1 MDEQR
6 RTAGNKIN
14 IKDFWRAVV
23 EQNPEE
29 LRRFFKE
36 TATVSWH
43 NTNEQFTVDEFIRVN
58 CEYPG
63 RWDGEV
69 ERIEELGD
77 LIITVTR
84 VFSRE
89 SSVSVHATSFIS
101 VEDGRI
107 VSMDEYWGDDEDA
120 PQWRADMQI
129 GRKIKQ
135 PAQRKSEKG
144 GAESEF

>member
-1 MDEQR
+1 M
-6 RTAGNKIN
+6 N

-23 EQNPEE
+23 EQNPEK

-43 NTNEQFTVDEFIRVN
+43 NTNEQFTVDEFIRAN

-63 RWDGEV
+63 QWDGEV

-77 LIITVTR
+77 RIITVTR

-101 VEDGRI
+101 VEDGKI
-107 VSMDEYWGDDEDA
+107 ASIDEYWGDDGDA
-120 PQWRADMQI
+120 PQWRADMRI
-129 GRKIKQ
+129 GRKIK
-135 PAQRKSEKG
+135 
-144 GAESEF
+144 